1 MTLAGAFFVRL
12 ETGGERMSEYKKY
25 FEAYCREHDLELRLS
40 FEMPVGYETANGTF
54 DVSSRTVFINAEKL
68 NKEPEYSKL
77 FYLFHE
83 LRHASQYLEPGRFN
97 ETIKRSIQ
105 YIMMFDGTCYKLEG
119 NRYLKCRL
127 EGGEEYFNNLY
138 LGQPHEV
145 DANRFAYEQARKI
158 CGDSVGLK
166 KLVDFW
172 MPRQMIS
179 NDVYDKVFALI
190 DEKTK
195 MMA

>member
-1 MTLAGAFFVRL
+1 
-12 ETGGERMSEYKKY
+12 
-25 FEAYCREHDLELRLS
+25 
-40 FEMPVGYETANGTF
+40 
-54 DVSSRTVFINAEKL
+54 
-68 NKEPEYSKL
+68 
-77 FYLFHE
+77 
-83 LRHASQYLEPGRFN
+83 
-97 ETIKRSIQ
+97 
-105 YIMMFDGTCYKLEG
+105 MMFDGTCYKLAG

-127 EGGEEYFNNLY
+127 KGDEEYFNNLY
-138 LGQPHEV
+138 LGQPHEA

>member
-1 MTLAGAFFVRL
+1 
-12 ETGGERMSEYKKY
+12 MSEYKKY

-40 FEMPVGYETANGTF
+40 FEMPIGYETANGTF

-83 LRHASQYLEPGRFN
+83 LRHASQYLERERFN

-105 YIMMFDGTCYKLEG
+105 YIMMFDGTCYKLAG

-127 EGGEEYFNNLY
+127 KGDEEYFNNLY

-158 CGDSVGLK
+158 CGNSVGLK

-172 MPRQMIS
+172 MPRQMIL